1 MRYYRTKEFLYLL
14 GLTILAA
21 MMWKIIGKPG
31 TVDDIY
37 MGIGF
42 EARPLFFMQF
52 IAEYLIY
59 VWSCMGMTQAY
70 LKQGGIYRL
79 IRTRRKGDFLFA
91 ICKNLWILII
101 WLEILRLLVYG
112 STFFLLEGDIQEVV
126 DMTDFLKAAVIHGL
140 VFYIIC
146 LFQMLLE
153 FWMEEKMAF
162 GIMWLIQLMNLKVGD
177 FLYQGEISEQF
188 LYGLPMNLTMT
199 LRTGQ
204 ITMQPKIFLTVL
216 VIIIG
221 LITGIFYITI
231 RKRDFLS
238 R

>member
-42 EARPLFFMQF
+42 EARPLFYMQF

-91 ICKNLWILII
+91 ICKNLWIFII

-112 STFFLLEGDIQEVV
+112 STFFLLGGRYSRSCGHDRFFKSGGDTWIGILYNLSASDVAGILDGRKNGFWYHVV
-126 DMTDFLKAAVIHGL
+126 DSTHEFKSWGFLVSGGNFRTISVWIADEFDNDPENRTNYNAAQDI
-140 VFYIIC
+140 FD
-146 LFQMLLE
+146 
-153 FWMEEKMAF
+153 
-162 GIMWLIQLMNLKVGD
+162 GISDYNWSDYRDI
-177 FLYQGEISEQF
+177 LY
-188 LYGLPMNLTMT
+188 NN
-199 LRTGQ
+199 
-204 ITMQPKIFLTVL
+204 
-216 VIIIG
+216 
-221 LITGIFYITI
+221 
-231 RKRDFLS
+231 
-238 R
+238 